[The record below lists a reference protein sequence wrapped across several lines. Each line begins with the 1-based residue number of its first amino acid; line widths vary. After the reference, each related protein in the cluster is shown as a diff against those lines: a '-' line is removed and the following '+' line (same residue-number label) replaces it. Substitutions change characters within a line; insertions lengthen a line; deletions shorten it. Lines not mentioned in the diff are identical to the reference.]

1 MTPRL
6 TFLPEWVEQDLVL
19 ISWPNETMDW
29 ASRLPQIEACYK
41 QMAESIL
48 AYEDLLILAKDPEHV
63 RSLLSDREHK
73 HELFIM
79 EMDCNDT
86 WCRDYAPLSL
96 WGMKFAADKDNLITR
111 ALYLSRAFVPETAY
125 TNALSLVFEGGG
137 IESDGAGTL
146 LSTESVIVEPNRNAG
161 VDDEALR
168 QYLIEILGG
177 ERLLTLTNGQI
188 EGDDT
193 DGHIDTLAR
202 FLTPTT
208 IAYVSCEDP
217 KDSHYHELERMKKEL
232 EALRTK
238 DGAPY
243 ELIPLPLPPALHD
256 EEGLRMPATY
266 ANFLFVNGAL
276 LVPTYDVETD
286 TVALERLKAAVPDR
300 EIVAVPSRAL
310 IYQHGSLHCA
320 TMQFPH
326 GFMNKNK
333 WR

>member
-1 MTPRL
+1 
-6 TFLPEWVEQDLVL
+6 
-19 ISWPNETMDW
+19 
-29 ASRLPQIEACYK
+29 
-41 QMAESIL
+41 
-48 AYEDLLILAKDPEHV
+48 
-63 RSLLSDREHK
+63 
-73 HELFIM
+73 
-79 EMDCNDT
+79 
-86 WCRDYAPLSL
+86 
-96 WGMKFAADKDNLITR
+96 MKFAADKDNLITR

-168 QYLIEILGG
+168 QYLIEILGA

-256 EEGLRMPATY
+256 EEGERMPATY

-286 TVALERLKAAVPDR
+286 AVALERLKAAVPDR

-320 TMQFPH
+320 TMQFPR
-326 GFMNKNK
+326 GFINKNK